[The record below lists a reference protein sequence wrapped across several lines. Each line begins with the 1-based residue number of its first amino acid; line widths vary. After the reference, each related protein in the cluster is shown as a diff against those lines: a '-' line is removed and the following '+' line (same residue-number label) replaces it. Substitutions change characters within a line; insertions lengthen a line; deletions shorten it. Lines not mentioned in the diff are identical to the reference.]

1 MGIPGIYEEIGR
13 GERISLSKL
22 AVDKFE
28 ETGRPLRIAIDV
40 SIWQF
45 QIQSGQ
51 GGSSPAIR
59 TLYYR
64 LVRLLSLA
72 VQPLF
77 VFDGP
82 KKPKLKRN
90 KKVSHTGASG
100 ADKSTKK
107 LLKLFGF
114 PYHNAPGEA
123 EAECA
128 LLQRHGIVD
137 AVLSEDV
144 DTLMFGSGITLRDW
158 SAEGSRGS
166 GPPTHVSL
174 FNATKTKEGK
184 SGLDREGMILVAL
197 LSGGD
202 YDTEGL
208 PRFGIKAACEAARA
222 GFGKSLCK
230 LSKSDE
236 DGLARW
242 RADLTCEI
250 QTNKSK
256 FFRTKR
262 SLTIPDTFPSKDILS
277 LYTHP
282 VVSSES
288 KVTGLREDIIWDGN
302 VDVPGLREYVQDEFD
317 WTNIGG
323 ARKFIRNL
331 APALLVRQLLRRA
344 NQRDSGYED
353 LVLTQMNEMEYVR
366 SICGRRTHESADGM
380 PELRVVFHPMDIV
393 KLDLDNE
400 SDDSADYDRNGLAPA
415 NDDGQIEAYVSDEE
429 VVAVPG
435 KRTQSQYDPTKPDRT
450 WIPET
455 ILKVGLPLKVEDY
468 EAAERVKKMPKV
480 KAPKAVAKKRVTK
493 SGMSSGA
500 MDKYIR
506 PSRTRDE
513 LEDAM
518 VPKTPSKI
526 GAASQPMLPP
536 VYLAPALE
544 IHSASQSDSAVA
556 ATKVR
561 PPASPAHCST
571 DALPSRGPSKPRAK
585 SKATASIKPKPK
597 PKANPWSISSKTTT
611 SSQANPTITKSLS
624 TQLSKSTRSSQR
636 AIIID
641 SSPLAPPPGP
651 VPSSSN
657 SRKHLHSPPPP
668 RHSPTLDLPDSV
680 TISRGSKSR
689 SRSDRTS
696 TPSKAQSRS
705 LSRLSPYKK
714 VSPNKN
720 SASRFHTSCDHE
732 DTERPSPEAVARR
745 LSFSCLLSGEDDG
758 GERLSTGSRSEVEG
772 ADEFPRIND
781 LLSPGPS
788 SLRIINKSSSFESK
802 NPATSTKKNEQVVIS
817 LDSSPQ
823 SHTEQPAGR
832 EDKSER
838 KSNSNS
844 NSTSNSTS
852 KENPKN
858 RKKFIMLRESLP
870 GTWQEFDEPDLQ
882 ADRAH
887 GKRRAGYRMSE
898 VEYEYE
904 YKHEHKHKHDHDHD
918 HARK

>member
-72 VQPLF
+72 VQALF

-100 ADKSTKK
+100 ADNSTKK

-174 FNATKTKEGK
+174 FDATKTKEGK

-222 GFGKSLCK
+222 GFGKSLCR
-230 LSKSDE
+230 LSRSDE
-236 DGLARW
+236 DGLANW
-242 RADLTCEI
+242 RADLTYEI

-256 FFRTKR
+256 FFRTKK

-288 KVTGLREDIIWDGN
+288 KVARLREDIIWDGN

-344 NQRDSGYED
+344 NRRDSGYED
-353 LVLTQMNEMEYVR
+353 IVLTQMNEMEYVR

-393 KLDLDNE
+393 KLDLNHE
-400 SDDSADYDRNGLAPA
+400 YDDAADYDRNGLAPA
-415 NDDGQIEAYVSDEE
+415 NDDDQIDAYVSDEE
-429 VVAVPG
+429 AVAVPG
-435 KRTQSQYDPTKPDRT
+435 KLRPYKARQNVDSRDDPQSRLATQGRR
-450 WIPET
+450 
-455 ILKVGLPLKVEDY
+455 L
-468 EAAERVKKMPKV
+468 
-480 KAPKAVAKKRVTK
+480 
-493 SGMSSGA
+493 
-500 MDKYIR
+500 
-506 PSRTRDE
+506 
-513 LEDAM
+513 
-518 VPKTPSKI
+518 
-526 GAASQPMLPP
+526 
-536 VYLAPALE
+536 
-544 IHSASQSDSAVA
+544 
-556 ATKVR
+556 
-561 PPASPAHCST
+561 
-571 DALPSRGPSKPRAK
+571 
-585 SKATASIKPKPK
+585 
-597 PKANPWSISSKTTT
+597 
-611 SSQANPTITKSLS
+611 
-624 TQLSKSTRSSQR
+624 RSS
-636 AIIID
+636 
-641 SSPLAPPPGP
+641 
-651 VPSSSN
+651 
-657 SRKHLHSPPPP
+657 
-668 RHSPTLDLPDSV
+668 
-680 TISRGSKSR
+680 
-689 SRSDRTS
+689 
-696 TPSKAQSRS
+696 
-705 LSRLSPYKK
+705 
-714 VSPNKN
+714 
-720 SASRFHTSCDHE
+720 
-732 DTERPSPEAVARR
+732 
-745 LSFSCLLSGEDDG
+745 
-758 GERLSTGSRSEVEG
+758 
-772 ADEFPRIND
+772 
-781 LLSPGPS
+781 
-788 SLRIINKSSSFESK
+788 
-802 NPATSTKKNEQVVIS
+802 
-817 LDSSPQ
+817 
-823 SHTEQPAGR
+823 
-832 EDKSER
+832 R
-838 KSNSNS
+838 KSQ
-844 NSTSNSTS
+844 
-852 KENPKN
+852 EN
-858 RKKFIMLRESLP
+858 
-870 GTWQEFDEPDLQ
+870 G
-882 ADRAH
+882 
-887 GKRRAGYRMSE
+887 
-898 VEYEYE
+898 
-904 YKHEHKHKHDHDHD
+904 
-918 HARK
+918 